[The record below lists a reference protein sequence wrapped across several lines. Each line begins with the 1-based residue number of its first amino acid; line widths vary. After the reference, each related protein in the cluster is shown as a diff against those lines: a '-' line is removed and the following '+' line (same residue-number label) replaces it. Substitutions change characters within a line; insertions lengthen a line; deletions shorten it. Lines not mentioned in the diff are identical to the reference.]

1 MRKSILALSVGGLF
15 AVAAT
20 FVPGPAAANHIWSP
34 QYGWRTG
41 HYHRPAYFVAPQPA
55 PVVIR
60 RTPRRTVVLN
70 ADGSRTIY
78 RHYPRREQVVVV
90 PRY

>member
-15 AVAAT
+15 AVAAA
-20 FVPGPAAANHIWSP
+20 FVPGPAAAGHVWSP

-41 HYHRPAYFVAPQPA
+41 HHRPPAYVVAPHR
-55 PVVIR
+55 PVVVR
-60 RTPRRTVVLN
+60 QTPRRTVVLN
-70 ADGSRTIY
+70 PDGSRTIY
-78 RHYPRREQVVVV
+78 RHRPRREQVVVL